1 MIGLLKNKIPNG
13 MSFELSDR
21 ITVFRNG
28 KYIDTVNTKDVQE
41 KDIISMMIGHE
52 LNIEKKSGSRAG
64 TFSGKTGKGNQ
75 QGIRDSGA
83 GGRSVW

>member
-1 MIGLLKNKIPNG
+1 MFTYLIEWKKF
-13 MSFELSDR
+13 FELSDR

-52 LNIEKKSGSRAG
+52 LNIEKNSGSE
-64 TFSGKTGKGNQ
+64 FVNKE
-75 QGIRDSGA
+75 
-83 GGRSVW
+83 